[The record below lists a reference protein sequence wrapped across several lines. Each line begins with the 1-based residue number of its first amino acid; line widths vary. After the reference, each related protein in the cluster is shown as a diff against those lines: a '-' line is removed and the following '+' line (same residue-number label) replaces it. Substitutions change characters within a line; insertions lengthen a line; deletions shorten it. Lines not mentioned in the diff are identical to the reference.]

1 LTFTKQKS
9 QKIILAG
16 GRNWQLIY
24 TNSRQRAEIV
34 ESTIFALLI
43 TCVALIRGPYFKVFS
58 FLVLKLKYSPNPG
71 TQSKLKKL
79 FKKP

>member
-1 LTFTKQKS
+1 LTFTKQKL

-24 TNSRQRAEIV
+24 TNSRQRTEIV

-43 TCVALIRGPYFKVFS
+43 TCVALISGPYFKVIS
-58 FLVLKLKYSPNPG
+58 FLVLKLEYSLNPG
-71 TQSKLKKL
+71 TQSKL
-79 FKKP
+79 